1 MSGPGLEELFDRYRK
16 AGDLA
21 ALAEVFDRTAD
32 QLLKIAWHLSHDEA
46 QAEDLVQST
55 FLAAI
60 EHPERFDASREFVPW
75 LVGIL
80 TNKAQVAR
88 SLAARTPDPERLA
101 ERSAEDPVDDT
112 EKRELMAKLEGA
124 IERVPDAY
132 RQVLRIHLAEGKGA
146 EEIAHEVKRP
156 AGTVRVQLHRGL
168 KALRRLLPAGFAL
181 GGVAVLS
188 APRGLA
194 AIRAHVLGRAG
205 AFAKAGALGVAGTGI
220 AGGGLVGRKVAVVV
234 ALAV

>member
-32 QLLKIAWHLSHDEA
+32 QLLKVAWHLSHDEA

-88 SLAARTPDPERLA
+88 ALAARTPDPERLPK
-101 ERSAEDPVDDT
+101 RSAEDPVADT
-112 EKRELMAKLEGA
+112 GRRGLLAKL
-124 IERVPDAY
+124 
-132 RQVLRIHLAEGKGA
+132 Q
-146 EEIAHEVKRP
+146 
-156 AGTVRVQLHRGL
+156 
-168 KALRRLLPAGFAL
+168 
-181 GGVAVLS
+181 
-188 APRGLA
+188 
-194 AIRAHVLGRAG
+194 
-205 AFAKAGALGVAGTGI
+205 GALGRGPH
-220 AGGGLVGRKVAVVV
+220 
-234 ALAV
+234 